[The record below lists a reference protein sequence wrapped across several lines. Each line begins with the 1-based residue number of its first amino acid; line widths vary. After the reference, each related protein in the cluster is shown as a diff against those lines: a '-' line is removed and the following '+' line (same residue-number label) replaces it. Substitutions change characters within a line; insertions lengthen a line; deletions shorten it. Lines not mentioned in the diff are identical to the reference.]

1 MFSNKLICNILDYID
16 SNINDDISVS
26 SISDVF
32 GYEKS
37 YVMKRFK
44 KELGIT
50 ITNYIN
56 SIRIYNSLNHFAT
69 NKSILDIAIDNGFNS
84 LEYYSET
91 FKKIMKI
98 SPRSYKKFVM
108 RSSNLTLNE
117 LNIIMNSMSSLNT
130 LNKIVREYRMKY
142 RDIKNP
148 VMKLAITRIN

>member
-16 SNINDDISVS
+16 SSINDDISVS

-56 SIRIYNSLNHFAT
+56 SIRIY
-69 NKSILDIAIDNGFNS
+69 IYI
-84 LEYYSET
+84 
-91 FKKIMKI
+91 
-98 SPRSYKKFVM
+98 
-108 RSSNLTLNE
+108 
-117 LNIIMNSMSSLNT
+117 
-130 LNKIVREYRMKY
+130 
-142 RDIKNP
+142 
-148 VMKLAITRIN
+148 

>member
-148 VMKLAITRIN
+148 VMKLAITRTN